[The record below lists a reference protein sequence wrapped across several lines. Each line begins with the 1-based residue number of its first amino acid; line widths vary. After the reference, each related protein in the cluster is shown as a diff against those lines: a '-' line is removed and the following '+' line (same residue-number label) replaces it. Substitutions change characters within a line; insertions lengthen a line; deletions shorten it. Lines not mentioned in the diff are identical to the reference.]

1 MLILQFGSIAFRM
14 KNAPLVFC
22 LFLSVLCTTSGHSQL
37 ASGETWVKVRMGETF
52 GDKTYDFRDRTF
64 DFNGVNVYQEVDF
77 ERYRDMKSP
86 RAPLPVPSTGN
97 LPYWATDL
105 YYNRMAY
112 FDYDMLHNTLTR
124 KISGSGDFVGY
135 LSYDPYKDRSYASRF
150 KYSPSF
156 DYGDFYFK
164 VENPVEPWLGDPRLA
179 GYSRQRS
186 VVEFSAKPVRR
197 GAIVSFVGAKL
208 TYNMYVSGIVQQW
221 EYGVYPISSDPRKVR
236 TYPMT
241 VQTNGSFVYSKM
253 EFNSGDRRIYTSLP
267 AGKIVLNGQNLVNGG
282 NIFRTEYR
290 YPSEKQ
296 AREVPALISERP
308 SGLLPGFRSEQP
320 LGLFFDFY
328 NFDYFPNGSVSGNCS
343 IWIKRP
349 LSVAAGTSD
358 PNTPTFLPMRK
369 TMTSHVF
376 PGMNVSGLGIP
387 RGTTVVSVAGR
398 SVTLSRPV
406 TVPEGSIVDFTFND
420 RCSIYGATF
429 GPAVANAGS
438 LVMTGSLKGLVVPG
452 MLVLREEPG
461 KPFSST
467 GPGIPRGTTVSVVEE
482 RDHPDGADGKITVLT
497 LSETLSASGIAAGG
511 TLKFVMPHEMP
522 FVVKGKR
529 TEATG
534 TSNLTL
540 TGRGISA
547 GVSGKMTVDD
557 NFNLIPTSPTLF
569 GFQVDY

>member
-1 MLILQFGSIAFRM
+1 
-14 KNAPLVFC
+14 
-22 LFLSVLCTTSGHSQL
+22 
-37 ASGETWVKVRMGETF
+37 MGETF
-52 GDKTYDFRDRTF
+52 GDKTY

-77 ERYRDMKSP
+77 EMYRDIKSP

-112 FDYDMLHNTLTR
+112 FDYDMIHNTLTR
-124 KISGSGDFVGY
+124 KISASGDFVAY

-156 DYGDFYFK
+156 DYGDFFFK

-221 EYGVYPISSDPRKVR
+221 EYGVFPISSDPRKLR

-241 VQTNGSFVYSKM
+241 VQSKGAFVYSKM

-267 AGKIVLNGQNLVNGG
+267 AGKVVLNGQNLVNGG

-296 AREVPALISERP
+296 AREVPALMSEQP
-308 SGLLPGFRSEQP
+308 PGLLPGFPSQQP

-328 NFDYFPNGSVSGNCS
+328 NFVYSPTGSVSGNCS
-343 IWIKRP
+343 VWIKRP
-349 LSVAAGTSD
+349 LSVATSVDVAGGATV
-358 PNTPTFLPMRK
+358 LPMQK

-376 PGMNVSGLGIP
+376 PGMNVSGAGIP
-387 RGTTVVSVAGR
+387 LGTIVVLVEGKNLTLSGTVNDIPAGTVV
-398 SVTLSRPV
+398 
-406 TVPEGSIVDFTFND
+406 DFSFND

-429 GPAVANAGS
+429 EAAPANAGT
-438 LVMTGSLKGLVVPG
+438 LVMTGALKGLVVPG
-452 MLVLREEPG
+452 MLVFREEPG

-467 GPGIPRGTTVSVVEE
+467 GRGIPRGTTVSVVEE
-482 RDHPDGADGKITVLT
+482 RDHPDGADGKVTVLT

-511 TLKFVMPHEMP
+511 TLKFIMPHEMP

-529 TEATG
+529 NNATG
-534 TSNLTL
+534 TSILTL
-540 TGRGISA
+540 TGRGIST
-547 GVSGKMTVDD
+547 GVSGKVTVDD
-557 NFNLIPTSPTLF
+557 NFNLIPTSQPLF
-569 GFQVDY
+569 GFRADY